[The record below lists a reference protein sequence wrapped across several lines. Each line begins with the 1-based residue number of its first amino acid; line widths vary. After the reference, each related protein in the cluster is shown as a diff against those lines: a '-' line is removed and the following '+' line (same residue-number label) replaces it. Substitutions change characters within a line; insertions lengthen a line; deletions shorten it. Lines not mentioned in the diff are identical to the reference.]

1 MDGMEQFTS
10 TKLDQTSMNVEHMQ
24 ARSLS
29 QKFRKE
35 NFFVISAKKGILK
48 TSLATNVLNAT
59 WISV

>member
-29 QKFRKE
+29 QKFKKE
-35 NFFVISAKKGILK
+35 NLFVISA
-48 TSLATNVLNAT
+48 
-59 WISV
+59 